1 VRFLEKPNKTLL
13 SFSQFNCVE
22 VFVLKDPCCTQSPK
36 SKASLDAA
44 AKASC
49 SVHQQELLQWT
60 LNPNEGAQSF
70 GTWFEL

>member
-13 SFSQFNCVE
+13 SFSQFNRGE
-22 VFVLKDPCCTQSPK
+22 VFPCCTQSPK

-44 AKASC
+44 TKSSC
-49 SVHQQELLQWT
+49 SVQQQELLQRT

>member
-13 SFSQFNCVE
+13 SFSQLNCVE
-22 VFVLKDPCCTQSPK
+22 VFVLKYPSCTQSPK

-44 AKASC
+44 TKASC
-49 SVHQQELLQWT
+49 SVQQQELLQWT
-60 LNPNEGAQSF
+60 LNPNEGAQSL